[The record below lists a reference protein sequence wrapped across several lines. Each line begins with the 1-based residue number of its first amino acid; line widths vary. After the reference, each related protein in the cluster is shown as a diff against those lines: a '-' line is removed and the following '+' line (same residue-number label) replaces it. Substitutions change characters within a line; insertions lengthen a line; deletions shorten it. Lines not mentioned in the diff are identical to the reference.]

1 VTRSIKLGAAAAL
14 LAGAGTIALLVH
26 AVLRATEVEC
36 EVCVRY
42 GGRLVCRAAA
52 GTTREEA
59 LHTATENACAFL
71 ASGMT
76 ESIRCGNTSPETAT
90 CNVD

>member
-1 VTRSIKLGAAAAL
+1 VTRSLKLAAGAGL
-14 LAGAGTIALLVH
+14 LAGAGTVALLVL
-26 AVLRATEVEC
+26 AILRATEVEC

-59 LHTATENACAFL
+59 LRTATENACAFL

-76 ESIRCGNTSPETAT
+76 ESIRCTNTPPETAT